1 MKERRTATRYD
12 LSLPVIVRPPFHGE
26 AAFKTGLTRDI
37 SNRGVYFTIDCNLNA
52 GAELD
57 LTMILPTDCAGST
70 EVSIKASGK
79 VIRMHK
85 HFGDKGQEVDVVAVF
100 EIFEI
105 VRNENTVAQRRFRM
119 N

>member
-1 MKERRTATRYD
+1 
-12 LSLPVIVRPPFHGE
+12 
-26 AAFKTGLTRDI
+26 
-37 SNRGVYFTIDCNLNA
+37 
-52 GAELD
+52 
-57 LTMILPTDCAGST
+57 
-70 EVSIKASGK
+70 
-79 VIRMHK
+79 MHK

>member
-57 LTMILPTDCAGST
+57 LTIPTDCAGST